1 MRKLPLAALWL
12 ALGLSAAAAQH
23 IDPPATL
30 LDIPPLLTEQDAGG
44 PASPTAI
51 PPSATTETKG
61 SFVQLIASTSNITK
75 SMLIQLLANPNGAIC
90 KSYLID
96 IATGGAGSESV
107 LIANL
112 GAGVAGQYDITM
124 NTWLVPVN
132 IPAGTRLS
140 ARSQTDGASCLDNPG
155 IKLSL
160 YTGGFG
166 GNGVDTLGALTATSK
181 GTAVTPGNAA
191 NGSWATLVASSAHA
205 YKGLFF
211 ALDPQGVS
219 SGDYTF
225 CAMDIGTGGTPT
237 AVLPNIL
244 FNDWTGDMYPSGL
257 DYMPISIPAATQ
269 ISARIQC
276 GGVQTA
282 IGVIAYGVY

>member
-1 MRKLPLAALWL
+1 VRKFSLVALWL
-12 ALGLSAAAAQH
+12 TLSLSAAFAQH

-30 LDIPPLLTEQDAGG
+30 LDTPSLGTEQDAGG
-44 PASPTAI
+44 PTSTTAI

-61 SFVQLIASTSNITK
+61 SYVQLIASTSNITK
-75 SMLIQLLANPNGAIC
+75 SMLIQIIANPNTTVC
-90 KSYLID
+90 NSYLVD
-96 IATGGAGSESV
+96 LATGGAGSESV

-112 GAGVAGQYDITM
+112 GAGVNGQYSIAQ
-124 NTWLVPVN
+124 NTWLVPGN

-140 ARSQTDGASCLDNPG
+140 ARSQTNGASCADNPG

-166 GNGVDTLGALTATSK
+166 GNGVDTLGALTASSK
-181 GTAVTPGNAA
+181 GTAVTPGNGAKGA
-191 NGSWATLVASSAHA
+191 WATLVASSAHA

-211 ALDPQGVS
+211 AIDPQGAS

-244 FNDWTGDMYPSGL
+244 INDWSGNMDPSGL

-269 ISARIQC
+269 ISVRIQC
-276 GGVQTA
+276 NNVQTA